1 MSPSPTIS
9 RPAPEEH
16 APYYVTYINAAARAL
31 ETQGDDDVIKLLAS
45 QTAELRALLAGRD
58 ASIAQFAYAAGK
70 WTLGESLVHV
80 SDAERVFS
88 YRLLRVARRD
98 QTPLPGFDQD
108 PWVPNSRAQARTLA
122 DILDEGEAVRHS
134 TLALV
139 RSLDAGA
146 IGATGTA
153 SGAAVSARALIWII
167 AGHFAHHLGLIR
179 DRYLATPTNG

>member
-1 MSPSPTIS
+1 MTIS

-31 ETQGDDDVIKLLAS
+31 EAQGDDDVRKLLTTQIA
-45 QTAELRALLAGRD
+45 QLRSLLAGRD
-58 ASIAQFAYAAGK
+58 ASIAQYAYAAGK

-88 YRLLRVARRD
+88 YRLLRIARGD

-108 PWVPNSRAQARTLA
+108 PWVPNSRAHARTLA
-122 DILDEGEAVRHS
+122 DILDEIDAVRHS
-134 TLALV
+134 TVALV
-139 RSLDAGA
+139 RSLDADA

-153 SGAAVSARALIWII
+153 SGATVSARALVWII
-167 AGHFAHHLGLIR
+167 AGHFAHHLGLTR
-179 DRYLATPTNG
+179 DRYLAPATNG